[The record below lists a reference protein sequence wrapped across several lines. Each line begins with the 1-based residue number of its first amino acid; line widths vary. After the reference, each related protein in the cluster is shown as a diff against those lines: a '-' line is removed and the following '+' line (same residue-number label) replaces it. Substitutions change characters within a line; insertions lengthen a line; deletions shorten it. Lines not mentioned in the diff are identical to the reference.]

1 MKKELENWLADLAK
15 KQPKT
20 AEEAEAFFLE
30 WEEDNRKLT
39 EQKTM
44 AEQALQQAKL
54 VAAAEKTVLE
64 AGGKNAKAILA
75 LADWEDLK
83 LDKKGNV
90 QGLDLESI
98 KEEAPYLFT
107 EKEEKMVGTGFRK
120 TGGRKKENIS
130 ETFKQ
135 ALRR

>member
-54 VAAAEKTVLE
+54 VAAAEKAVLE

-75 LADWEDLK
+75 LADWEDLN
-83 LDKKGNV
+83 LDKKVMCKGWIWKV
-90 QGLDLESI
+90 S
-98 KEEAPYLFT
+98 KKKYLICLQKKKKKWWARVFAKQVA
-107 EKEEKMVGTGFRK
+107 EK
-120 TGGRKKENIS
+120 KKIS
-130 ETFKQ
+130 AKHSNKH
-135 ALRR
+135 

>member
-1 MKKELENWLADLAK
+1 M
-15 KQPKT
+15 
-20 AEEAEAFFLE
+20 E

-54 VAAAEKTVLE
+54 VAAAEKAVLE